1 MSKVTK
7 DQQNS
12 SLVLPDSI
20 ATKRDVLA
28 LIHEL
33 EHADNTLTTV
43 EVKTKVGTAPKV
55 DVVLSDQ
62 LMDFLHTNRMQI
74 GDSRVRSQ
82 LISQLHH
89 LINDMP
95 VVNVTFAT
103 EADADSLQKIVTW
116 VRESVHPQAVIAVGL
131 QPDLI
136 GGVYIRTLNHVYDL
150 SLRAQLK
157 DARHLITEE
166 LEVIRAGR

>member
-1 MSKVTK
+1 MSKTAK
-7 DQQNS
+7 DQQDN
-12 SLVLPDSI
+12 LLLPDSV

-33 EHADNTLTTV
+33 EQADSTITSV
-43 EVKTKVGTAPKV
+43 EVKTKVGAAPKV
-55 DVVLSDQ
+55 DVVLSDL
-62 LMDFLHTNRMQI
+62 LMDFLHANRMQL
-74 GDSRVRSQ
+74 GDGRVRSQ
-82 LISQLHH
+82 LIAQLHH
-89 LINDMP
+89 LTNVMP
-95 VVNVTFAT
+95 IVNVTFAT
-103 EADADSLQKIVTW
+103 EADADSLQKLVAW

-136 GGVYIRTLNHVYDL
+136 GGVYVRTLNQVYDL

-157 DARHLITEE
+157 DARHLISEE

>member
-7 DQQNS
+7 DQQN

-33 EHADNTLTTV
+33 EQADRTLTTV
-43 EVKTKVGTAPKV
+43 EVKTKVGAAPKV
-55 DVVLSDQ
+55 DVVLSEQ
-62 LMDFLHTNRMQI
+62 LMDFLHTNRMQL
-74 GDSRVRSQ
+74 GDARVRSE
-82 LISQLHH
+82 LIAQLHH
-89 LINDMP
+89 LIDVMP
-95 VVNVTFAT
+95 IINVTFAA
-103 EADADSLQKIVTW
+103 EADADSLQKLIAW

-136 GGVYIRTLNHVYDL
+136 GGVYVRTLNQVYDL
-150 SLRAQLK
+150 SLRTQLK
-157 DARHLITEE
+157 DARHLISEE